1 MLIGFHRDSF
11 TSVVHQGENII
22 AESLKSFYTTANIL
36 PGETV
41 IDNQQYCQ
49 SWSINKISTL
59 FSDTKYIFQIANTKW
74 SPWGRKL
81 SILKYLVSMR
91 RRVGAHNPPWLLR
104 SINSPSACEEYRAE
118 YYRLN
123 KSNAKAKMLCSYIVS
138 HSPSRKLSLLLILG
152 PSFKS
157 CIW

>member
-11 TSVVHQGENII
+11 TSVVHQGENINRRVVK
-22 AESLKSFYTTANIL
+22 EFLHYRQYSSRR
-36 PGETV
+36 
-41 IDNQQYCQ
+41 DSNQQYCQ

-81 SILKYLVSMR
+81 SILNYLVSMR

-118 YYRLN
+118 NYRLN